1 MTIEVTEQAA
11 KHISGMLQ
19 ERGYGLGM
27 RLGTKVSGCTGYAY
41 VVDYAD
47 GFTEDDITIESYG
60 ATVFVDKNSLT
71 LIDGMVV
78 DYVKTNGLNHGF
90 EFRNPNV
97 KAECG
102 CGESFTV

>member
-11 KHISGMLQ
+11 RHIKGMLQ
-19 ERGYGLGM
+19 GRGHGLGM
-27 RLGTKVSGCTGYAY
+27 RLGTKTSGCTGYAY

-47 GFTEDDITIESYG
+47 SMTEDDLLIESYG
-60 ATVFVDKNSLT
+60 AKVFIDKKSLK
-71 LIDGMVV
+71 LIDGMVL
-78 DYVKTNGLNHGF
+78 DYVKSNGLNHGF

-97 KAECG
+97 TASCG

>member
-11 KHISGMLQ
+11 KHISGMLL
-19 ERGYGLGM
+19 ERGCGLGM
-27 RLGTKVSGCTGYAY
+27 RLSTKASGCTGYAY

-47 GFTEDDITIESYG
+47 TLAEDDIKIEAHG

-71 LIDGMVV
+71 LIDGMVL